1 MLRQLKTTRHAQ
13 VKKEFLHLRKRGA
26 IITVQ
31 GRIENEKTPNIGVF
45 LS

>member
-1 MLRQLKTTRHAQ
+1 MRQLKTTQ
-13 VKKEFLHLRKRGA
+13 TPVSNVFLHLRKRGA

-31 GRIENEKTPNIGVF
+31 DRIENEKTPNIGVF